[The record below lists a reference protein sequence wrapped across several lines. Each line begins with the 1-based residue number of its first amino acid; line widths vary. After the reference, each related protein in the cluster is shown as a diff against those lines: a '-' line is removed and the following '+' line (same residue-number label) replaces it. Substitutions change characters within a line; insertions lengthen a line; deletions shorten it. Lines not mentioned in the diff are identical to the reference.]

1 MLRHLSKN
9 EDERLA
15 AIDALAALGSG
26 HDDAI
31 HQVLNITRKLLEASG
46 CLICLYGSR
55 KIWLRAQI
63 DIGFEEIDF
72 ASPLF
77 NFVRLQGEA
86 LFCPDTFADERFAS
100 DPMVR
105 GGGCPPL
112 YRHPAFHPR
121 RLHDRRILPRWPA
134 TKALNA
140 SPGRTATQYG
150 HYRCRAHRSTERNRP
165 GRCHYPLAQSSTSN
179 GELGNLADTGKYALL
194 LVDTIDIKYA
204 YEMARSFGLS
214 TVELLLGT
222 SAIS

>member
-9 EDERLA
+9 EDERTA

-140 SPGRTATQYG
+140 SP
-150 HYRCRAHRSTERNRP
+150 
-165 GRCHYPLAQSSTSN
+165 
-179 GELGNLADTGKYALL
+179 
-194 LVDTIDIKYA
+194 
-204 YEMARSFGLS
+204 
-214 TVELLLGT
+214 VELLRSMATIVAELIEAQSEIGT
-222 SAIS
+222 VDAITRLPNRQRLMGSWVI

>member
-112 YRHPAFHPR
+112 YRHP
-121 RLHDRRILPRWPA
+121 
-134 TKALNA
+134 
-140 SPGRTATQYG
+140 
-150 HYRCRAHRSTERNRP
+150 
-165 GRCHYPLAQSSTSN
+165 
-179 GELGNLADTGKYALL
+179 
-194 LVDTIDIKYA
+194 
-204 YEMARSFGLS
+204 LS
-214 TVELLLGT
+214 TREGYTIGAFCLVGPRPKHLTRRQSNCYAVWPLSLPSSSKHRAK
-222 SAIS
+222 SAWSMPLPACPIVNV

>member
-15 AIDALAALGSG
+15 AIDALAALGAG

-105 GGGCPPL
+105 G
-112 YRHPAFHPR
+112 R
-121 RLHDRRILPRWPA
+121 RLSATVPPSRFPPA
-134 TKALNA
+134 KVTRSAHFA
-140 SPGRTATQYG
+140 SLARDQ
-150 HYRCRAHRSTERNRP
+150 ST
-165 GRCHYPLAQSSTSN
+165 
-179 GELGNLADTGKYALL
+179 
-194 LVDTIDIKYA
+194 
-204 YEMARSFGLS
+204 
-214 TVELLLGT
+214 
-222 SAIS
+222 

>member
-105 GGGCPPL
+105 EAAV
-112 YRHPAFHPR
+112 RHC
-121 RLHDRRILPRWPA
+121 
-134 TKALNA
+134 
-140 SPGRTATQYG
+140 TAI
-150 HYRCRAHRSTERNRP
+150 P
-165 GRCHYPLAQSSTSN
+165 
-179 GELGNLADTGKYALL
+179 
-194 LVDTIDIKYA
+194 
-204 YEMARSFGLS
+204 LS
-214 TVELLLGT
+214 TREGYTIGAFCLVGPRPKHLTRRQVELLRSMATIVAELIEAQSEIGLVD
-222 SAIS
+222 AITRLPNRQRLMGSWVI